1 MTNQFYTWKK
11 LQKVWQELQMPKFHF
26 FLQYG
31 ANPSQIIYELVCSQ
45 ACCVKNALRMSE
57 AKEWVDSGAMFQFM
71 E

>member
-1 MTNQFYTWKK
+1 
-11 LQKVWQELQMPKFHF
+11 MPKFHF

-57 AKEWVDSGAMFQFM
+57 AKE
-71 E
+71 